1 MAVLLTILT
10 DPRDPTPRRTLA
22 LPPNTSILKSAH
34 AASIEITATCG
45 GRGRCTSCRVKFV
58 AGTIPP
64 PTIMDEI
71 QLGNDLVREGYRLS
85 CQCVPSEA
93 VTVQVAP
100 PLEERAFQIL
110 GAGPGVV
117 GMGRV
122 TLDSGIRKQ
131 VVKVSLPREEHHQ
144 ISDLEQLA
152 AALGVTPTDVGLA
165 VLQGLPAALRDDP
178 AGVTV
183 TTFAPPGG
191 RGSERVVAVER
202 GDTAGMKFGL
212 AVDIGTTSVVSTL
225 IELDS
230 GEQLAS
236 VSSLNPQAVF
246 GGDLM
251 SRIAF
256 AQFDPGNLRKLHT
269 RIIGLLNRHIEETC
283 RQSGVLA
290 KWIYKV
296 VVVGNTCMHHLL
308 LGIDPSFVGLAP
320 YAPVM
325 RHALVLPA
333 RELFL
338 KVAPEARVC
347 LLPLVAGFVGAD
359 AVAVALA
366 TRIYE
371 GAAIRIAV
379 DIGTNGEVILGSR
392 DRLWA
397 CSAPAGPALEGAQI
411 RHGMRGALGAIDRV
425 TVDDDLHVH
434 TIGEADGLGICGSGL
449 IDLVAG
455 LLDAGVIDWTG
466 LIQVESR
473 APHRADPAPS
483 GGADP
488 LRRQRGGARRPA
500 LPRLRDRAPAR
511 GERGGAHRACLAR
524 RPPGL
529 RADLRRGHE
538 LPATRMSRV
547 IAAKLVGLEVGAVSQ
562 TIDPRWL
569 MAYAA
574 ALGETDPRYYDTSAP
589 SGPLAHPLFAV
600 CYEWAVALTVR
611 SKTIKPELMPL
622 GVHTT
627 HHLVIHRRPQAG
639 DRLLTRGQLLTVRP
653 SRSGTLVVIRYSTV
667 DRNGRPVTTTDYGS
681 VFRGVTTDGK
691 ASVAV
696 QPLERLEPPAGDEI
710 RWSAAVPVATQAAHV
725 YSECARIW
733 NPIHTDI
740 AAARAAGLPGLI
752 LHGTATLA
760 LAVSQLVRHD
770 LAGDATRVTALAA
783 RLTGMVPMPSTF
795 TVRGR
800 GRAGDLIAFDAVTER
815 GEPVLSDGVLRVL

>member
-308 LGIDPSFVGLAP
+308 LGIDPSHVGLAP

-425 TVDDDLHVH
+425 TVDDDIHVH
-434 TIGEADGLGICGSGL
+434 TIGEADPLGICGSGL
-449 IDLVAG
+449 IDLLAG
-455 LLDAGVIDWTG
+455 LLDTGVIDWTG
-466 LIQVESR
+466 LIRVEAREALPPKLRERVVMRGEERQVIVLRPGEAGAR
-473 APHRADPAPS
+473 QEVVLTQDDVRQVQLAKGAIAS
-483 GGADP
+483 GVAMLQHVASVSDETVAELMLAGGFGNYVSISSALRIGLIPPLPKEKIRYVGNAASLGAQ
-488 LRRQRGGARRPA
+488 LCLVSETERQRAESVAARI
-500 LPRLRDRAPAR
+500 
-511 GERGGAHRACLAR
+511 EHVSLA
-524 RPPGL
+524 
-529 RADLRRGHE
+529 
-538 LPATRMSRV
+538 
-547 IAAKLVGLEVGAVSQ
+547 
-562 TIDPRWL
+562 
-569 MAYAA
+569 
-574 ALGETDPRYYDTSAP
+574 
-589 SGPLAHPLFAV
+589 AHPDFERIFVDAMNF
-600 CYEWAVALTVR
+600 
-611 SKTIKPELMPL
+611 P
-622 GVHTT
+622 
-627 HHLVIHRRPQAG
+627 RPG
-639 DRLLTRGQLLTVRP
+639 
-653 SRSGTLVVIRYSTV
+653 
-667 DRNGRPVTTTDYGS
+667 
-681 VFRGVTTDGK
+681 
-691 ASVAV
+691 
-696 QPLERLEPPAGDEI
+696 
-710 RWSAAVPVATQAAHV
+710 
-725 YSECARIW
+725 
-733 NPIHTDI
+733 
-740 AAARAAGLPGLI
+740 
-752 LHGTATLA
+752 
-760 LAVSQLVRHD
+760 
-770 LAGDATRVTALAA
+770 
-783 RLTGMVPMPSTF
+783 
-795 TVRGR
+795 
-800 GRAGDLIAFDAVTER
+800 
-815 GEPVLSDGVLRVL
+815 

>member
-1 MAVLLTILT
+1 MAVPLTILT
-10 DPRDPTPRRTLA
+10 DPRDPAPRRTLA
-22 LPPNTSILKSAH
+22 LPPATSILRGAH
-34 AASIEITATCG
+34 AAGIDITATCG

-58 AGTIPP
+58 TGTVPP

-71 QLGNDLVREGYRLS
+71 QLGDDQVREGYRLS

-131 VVKVSLPREEHHQ
+131 VVKVGLPREEHHQ
-144 ISDLEQLA
+144 TSDLEQLA
-152 AALGVTPTDVGLA
+152 AALGVTPADVGLA
-165 VLQGLPAALRDDP
+165 VLQGLPGALRDDP

-183 TTFAPPGG
+183 TTFAAAGG
-191 RGSERVVAVER
+191 ERVLAVER

-225 IELDS
+225 IELES
-230 GEQLAS
+230 GEQLGS

-256 AQFDPGNLRKLHT
+256 AQFNPGNLRKLTT
-269 RIIGLLNRHIEETC
+269 RIVGLLNQHVAEVC
-283 RQSGVLA
+283 R
-290 KWIYKV
+290 
-296 VVVGNTCMHHLL
+296 VVGNTCMHHLL
-308 LGIDPSFVGLAP
+308 LGIDPSYVGLAP

-325 RHALVLPA
+325 RHPLVLPA

-371 GAAIRIAV
+371 SAEIRIAV
-379 DIGTNGEVILGSR
+379 DIGTNGEVLLGSR

-434 TIGEADGLGICGSGL
+434 TIGEADALGICGSGL

-473 APHRADPAPS
+473 AALPPKLAERVVMR
-483 GGADP
+483 GEERQVIV
-488 LRRQRGGARRPA
+488 LRPGEAGARAEIVLNQDDVRQVQLAKGAIASGVVMLQHVAGVPDARVAELMLAGGFGNYVSIASA
-500 LPRLRDRAPAR
+500 LRIGLIPPLPV
-511 GERGGAHRACLAR
+511 ERIRY
-524 RPPGL
+524 
-529 RADLRRGHE
+529 
-538 LPATRMSRV
+538 
-547 IAAKLVGLEVGAVSQ
+547 VGN
-562 TIDPRWL
+562 
-569 MAYAA
+569 AA
-574 ALGETDPRYYDTSAP
+574 ALGAQLCLVSETERRRAESVAARIEHV
-589 SGPLAHPLFAV
+589 SLAAHPDFERIFVEAMNF
-600 CYEWAVALTVR
+600 
-611 SKTIKPELMPL
+611 PP
-622 GVHTT
+622 
-627 HHLVIHRRPQAG
+627 
-639 DRLLTRGQLLTVRP
+639 
-653 SRSGTLVVIRYSTV
+653 
-667 DRNGRPVTTTDYGS
+667 PV
-681 VFRGVTTDGK
+681 
-691 ASVAV
+691 
-696 QPLERLEPPAGDEI
+696 
-710 RWSAAVPVATQAAHV
+710 
-725 YSECARIW
+725 
-733 NPIHTDI
+733 
-740 AAARAAGLPGLI
+740 
-752 LHGTATLA
+752 
-760 LAVSQLVRHD
+760 
-770 LAGDATRVTALAA
+770 
-783 RLTGMVPMPSTF
+783 
-795 TVRGR
+795 
-800 GRAGDLIAFDAVTER
+800 
-815 GEPVLSDGVLRVL
+815 

>member
-10 DPRDPTPRRTLA
+10 DPRGPTPRRTLA

-425 TVDDDLHVH
+425 TVDDDIHVH
-434 TIGEADGLGICGSGL
+434 TIGEADPLGICGSGL
-449 IDLVAG
+449 IDLLAG
-455 LLDAGVIDWTG
+455 LLDTGVIDWTG
-466 LIQVESR
+466 LIRVEAREALPPKLRERVVMRGEERQVIVLRPGEAGAR
-473 APHRADPAPS
+473 QEVVLTQDDVRQVQLAKGAIAS
-483 GGADP
+483 GVAMLQHVASVSDETVAELMLAGGFGNYVSIASALRIGLIPPLPKEKIRYVGNAASLGAQ
-488 LRRQRGGARRPA
+488 LCLVSETERQRAESVAARI
-500 LPRLRDRAPAR
+500 
-511 GERGGAHRACLAR
+511 EHVSLA
-524 RPPGL
+524 
-529 RADLRRGHE
+529 
-538 LPATRMSRV
+538 
-547 IAAKLVGLEVGAVSQ
+547 
-562 TIDPRWL
+562 
-569 MAYAA
+569 
-574 ALGETDPRYYDTSAP
+574 
-589 SGPLAHPLFAV
+589 AHPDFERIFVDAMNF
-600 CYEWAVALTVR
+600 
-611 SKTIKPELMPL
+611 P
-622 GVHTT
+622 
-627 HHLVIHRRPQAG
+627 RPG
-639 DRLLTRGQLLTVRP
+639 
-653 SRSGTLVVIRYSTV
+653 
-667 DRNGRPVTTTDYGS
+667 
-681 VFRGVTTDGK
+681 
-691 ASVAV
+691 
-696 QPLERLEPPAGDEI
+696 
-710 RWSAAVPVATQAAHV
+710 
-725 YSECARIW
+725 
-733 NPIHTDI
+733 
-740 AAARAAGLPGLI
+740 
-752 LHGTATLA
+752 
-760 LAVSQLVRHD
+760 
-770 LAGDATRVTALAA
+770 
-783 RLTGMVPMPSTF
+783 
-795 TVRGR
+795 
-800 GRAGDLIAFDAVTER
+800 
-815 GEPVLSDGVLRVL
+815 

>member
-100 PLEERAFQIL
+100 ALEERAFQIL

-165 VLQGLPAALRDDP
+165 VLRGLPAALRDDP

-269 RIIGLLNRHIEETC
+269 RIIGLLNRHIEEAC

-425 TVDDDLHVH
+425 TVDDDIHVH
-434 TIGEADGLGICGSGL
+434 TIGEADPLGICGSGL
-449 IDLVAG
+449 IDLLAG
-455 LLDAGVIDWTG
+455 LLDTGVIDWTG
-466 LIQVESR
+466 LIRVEAREALPPKLRERVVMRGEERQVIVLRPGEAGAR
-473 APHRADPAPS
+473 QEVVLTQDDVRQVQLAKGAIAS
-483 GGADP
+483 GVAMLQHVASVSDETVAELMLAGGFGNYVSISSALRIGLIPPLPTEKIRYVGNAASLGAQ
-488 LRRQRGGARRPA
+488 LCLVSETERQRAESVAASIEHVSLAAHPDFERIFVDAMNFPRPGRPA
-500 LPRLRDRAPAR
+500 
-511 GERGGAHRACLAR
+511 
-524 RPPGL
+524 
-529 RADLRRGHE
+529 
-538 LPATRMSRV
+538 
-547 IAAKLVGLEVGAVSQ
+547 
-562 TIDPRWL
+562 
-569 MAYAA
+569 
-574 ALGETDPRYYDTSAP
+574 
-589 SGPLAHPLFAV
+589 
-600 CYEWAVALTVR
+600 
-611 SKTIKPELMPL
+611 
-622 GVHTT
+622 
-627 HHLVIHRRPQAG
+627 
-639 DRLLTRGQLLTVRP
+639 
-653 SRSGTLVVIRYSTV
+653 
-667 DRNGRPVTTTDYGS
+667 
-681 VFRGVTTDGK
+681 
-691 ASVAV
+691 
-696 QPLERLEPPAGDEI
+696 
-710 RWSAAVPVATQAAHV
+710 
-725 YSECARIW
+725 
-733 NPIHTDI
+733 
-740 AAARAAGLPGLI
+740 
-752 LHGTATLA
+752 
-760 LAVSQLVRHD
+760 
-770 LAGDATRVTALAA
+770 
-783 RLTGMVPMPSTF
+783 
-795 TVRGR
+795 
-800 GRAGDLIAFDAVTER
+800 
-815 GEPVLSDGVLRVL
+815 